1 MQQQQLAAAVN
12 SSRNYR
18 GANQVLQCCC
28 AQQQGGEQHAH
39 PEMGLPKQGAPG
51 NIAESLHGR
60 LQPQQEQASCTGGG
74 AKKALPDHPGRQQRL
89 KLNTTLK

>member
-1 MQQQQLAAAVN
+1 MTNQRLQ
-12 SSRNYR
+12 
-18 GANQVLQCCC
+18 GAG
-28 AQQQGGEQHAH
+28 AQQKGGEQQAH
-39 PEMGLPKQGAPG
+39 PEMRLPEQGAPG

-60 LQPQQEQASCTGGG
+60 LQPQQEQASCTGGS